1 MSNNNMNLFKDE
13 ILNKIR
19 EIESKFLNELSKK
32 NLEININYENFS
44 EKVNSILESNRLM
57 IESITNQKIH
67 FEKISKLELI
77 TKKLD
82 DKLITQEIRITNLF
96 NDIKQMKANYDKIIT
111 DNLIIPGYLGPGC
124 PFRSLG
130 NFIISSTDEFKK
142 FKDEKEFIKKMN
154 LELKDKLDSMFK
166 NMSNFVEFNSSNCRA
181 YTDSKEREYNI
192 KLDSKFRQMN
202 EKTIETNRHIYS
214 KQINF
219 EEKLKEI
226 GNEIDKLY
234 ENKKNE
240 NNLINGKFEEIKV
253 KEEEMKINLI
263 KTQKEIY
270 ELQLTKKEL
279 IDQIKNLYS
288 KIENLNKITKLK
300 IKEKNVINSDILY
313 SNEKNLNKY
322 ENNSYY
328 NTNNISEYTKKASNY
343 NKKND
348 FSNKISRTNNQFPI
362 SNLNQIFNTETKTT
376 NLNLN
381 STEEQKEISNN
392 KEKKLYENNLGR
404 NLTNNKKKN
413 IDNYENNINTPIIKT
428 SNEDNK
434 KSSSFIKIK
443 IKEDKKKLINSEI
456 KPELKALDYIDEQNN
471 INTESKNKNN
481 KKIIFSNY
489 ENNYFGKTN
498 IDHYIKSEKKI
509 NYKTIIKPYLSSDLN
524 KDYQNTLR
532 PQKNLIN
539 NLSLTKKELLAKLQN
554 ENDVDIF
561 KSKNIQTSNGNISH
575 IDCNLINLNLLDLP
589 NNKKN
594 IIENSNNNKIQ
605 KYSDLKKQI
614 KKKSFKSLDLNS
626 NNKIY
631 PYFGKTTKSFYNNTN
646 NGQIKE
652 NFFNNSGNCNI
663 DIK

>member
-130 NFIISSTDEFKK
+130 NFIISSTDEFKR

-226 GNEIDKLY
+226 GNEIDKFPRERSVPRDKNARNGERLESAETLY
-234 ENKKNE
+234 DYLARVEFVGGVD
-240 NNLINGKFEEIKV
+240 LLLCQDTRDG
-253 KEEEMKINLI
+253 
-263 KTQKEIY
+263 Y
-270 ELQLTKKEL
+270 
-279 IDQIKNLYS
+279 
-288 KIENLNKITKLK
+288 
-300 IKEKNVINSDILY
+300 
-313 SNEKNLNKY
+313 
-322 ENNSYY
+322 
-328 NTNNISEYTKKASNY
+328 
-343 NKKND
+343 
-348 FSNKISRTNNQFPI
+348 RTVEGVRMR
-362 SNLNQIFNTETKTT
+362 S
-376 NLNLN
+376 
-381 STEEQKEISNN
+381 SVA
-392 KEKKLYENNLGR
+392 R
-404 NLTNNKKKN
+404 NL
-413 IDNYENNINTPIIKT
+413 P
-428 SNEDNK
+428 
-434 KSSSFIKIK
+434 
-443 IKEDKKKLINSEI
+443 
-456 KPELKALDYIDEQNN
+456 AR
-471 INTESKNKNN
+471 
-481 KKIIFSNY
+481 
-489 ENNYFGKTN
+489 
-498 IDHYIKSEKKI
+498 
-509 NYKTIIKPYLSSDLN
+509 
-524 KDYQNTLR
+524 LR
-532 PQKNLIN
+532 PGRGLDGMRVHRA
-539 NLSLTKKELLAKLQN
+539 LHPGEVAVELEMRRGVGGGAQA
-554 ENDVDIF
+554 
-561 KSKNIQTSNGNISH
+561 
-575 IDCNLINLNLLDLP
+575 
-589 NNKKN
+589 
-594 IIENSNNNKIQ
+594 
-605 KYSDLKKQI
+605 
-614 KKKSFKSLDLNS
+614 SLDDLAVEIDDHHVVRRHPVVVDPARLDDHQLRLRIEPGRVS
-626 NNKIY
+626 PGQY
-631 PYFGKTTKSFYNNTN
+631 DKSRRDKPLVRPEDVLLKLLKH
-646 NGQIKE
+646 G
-652 NFFNNSGNCNI
+652 SPP
-663 DIK
+663 